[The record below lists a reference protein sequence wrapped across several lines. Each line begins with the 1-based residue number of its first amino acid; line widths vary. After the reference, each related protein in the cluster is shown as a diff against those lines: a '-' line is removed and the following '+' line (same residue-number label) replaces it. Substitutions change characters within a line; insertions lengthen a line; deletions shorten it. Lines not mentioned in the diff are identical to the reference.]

1 MFLRRKISGPEFF
14 NKTGIIPF
22 NTLFAMT
29 VYKSVMVNTNVI
41 VF

>member
-1 MFLRRKISGPEFF
+1 MFLRRKAGDPEFF

-22 NTLFAMT
+22 NTSFAMT

-41 VF
+41 IF